1 MVEMNKRLAM
11 NSYGRVTISIAL
23 LTTFASEIKVVP
35 FEGEVFRFGLGSMAF
50 FLLILIWSPSSL
62 IRVGTVTGLT
72 VVLFRITEDLV
83 FRDALL
89 LKSVLLHF
97 PVFFFYFFFAWG
109 LHLLKVETYKDNPLI
124 LGAWVTLVEFVANAL
139 EQLVRHELLNQEHL
153 HFSGWLLLSG
163 VAIIR
168 SYFVVGLYA
177 SITVSEQ
184 KKRMEEMLEVRSELY
199 AETLYLQKSMDHI
212 EKITAASHELYRK
225 LKQQELHQLSVQALS
240 IAQEIHEVK
249 KDSQRILSGLR
260 KIHLEK
266 SKDAF
271 FLTEVAK
278 LVVSAN
284 EKYAA
289 FLEKKIDIH
298 LQITV
303 DFETDKH
310 VPLLALL
317 NNITANA
324 VESIDGK
331 GEITL
336 EVFEASS
343 NLFFKIK
350 DSGKG
355 IPKEDLSVI
364 FEPGYTTKYNEKG
377 VAATGIGLSHVQEI
391 VHLFE
396 GKIQVDTSDQGTSFQ
411 ISLPS
416 EHVRK

>member
-1 MVEMNKRLAM
+1 M

-50 FLLILIWSPSSL
+50 FLLILTWSPSSL
-62 IRVGTVTGLT
+62 IRLGTVTGLT
-72 VVLFRITEDLV
+72 VVLFRVIEDLLFSDV
-83 FRDALL
+83 FL
-89 LKSVLLHF
+89 LKSILLHF

-109 LHLLKVETYKDNPLI
+109 LHLLKVEIYKNSPLI
-124 LGAWVTLVEFVANAL
+124 LGAWASLVEFFSNAI
-139 EQLVRHELLNQEHL
+139 EEIVRHEFLNQEHL
-153 HFSGWLLLSG
+153 NLSGWMLVIG

-177 SITVSEQ
+177 SIIVSEQ

-199 AETLYLQKSMDHI
+199 VETLYLQKSMDHI
-212 EKITAASHELYRK
+212 EQITASSHELYRK
-225 LKQQELHQLSVQALS
+225 LKQQELHHLSVKALS

-249 KDSQRILSGLR
+249 KDSQRILSGLT

-266 SKDAF
+266 SKDFF
-271 FLTEVAK
+271 FLSEILK
-278 LVVSAN
+278 LVVHAN
-284 EKYAA
+284 EKYSA
-289 FLEKKIDIH
+289 FLEKKIDFH
-298 LQITV
+298 LQGTV

-331 GEITL
+331 GDITL
-336 EVFEASS
+336 EVFETSPD
-343 NLFFKIK
+343 LFFKIK

-355 IPKEDLSVI
+355 IPKEDLSII

-391 VHLFE
+391 VHLFD
-396 GKIQVDTSDQGTSFQ
+396 GKIQIETSDQGTSFQ
-411 ISLPS
+411 IGLPE